1 MAVFVDLHNDVDE
14 IMPGMIADRRHL
26 HQHPE
31 LGFQEHE
38 TAKFVAE
45 RLKSLG
51 FDEIKSGVGRT
62 GVVAIL
68 RGTAPGPGAGKV
80 VALRAD
86 MDALPILEEN
96 DVEYCSLNEGV
107 MHACGH
113 DSHVTMQLGTARMLA
128 KRRNDFAGT
137 VKLIFQ
143 PAEEG
148 LGGALAMI
156 KDGAFENPTPD
167 AVFGIHI
174 WQGADLGVVEANAG
188 VAMVAADGFTI
199 KLTGKGGHGALP
211 NLCLDP
217 IAAGAQIVSAL
228 QTIVS
233 RENNPIEP
241 AVVTVATFHAGT
253 AMNVI
258 PDIAELSGT
267 IRTVT
272 VEQREMI
279 QTRLAEIVHGM
290 AKAMRVEAEI
300 GFTFGVGA
308 TINDPEMTAIV
319 RKAAAEVV
327 GPENSIAG
335 PIKMVSED
343 MSEFLNRAPG
353 CFFFVG
359 SRNPERGLV
368 WGHHHA
374 RFDIDEAAMAIG
386 VETMTRTVL
395 DYFRQAG

>member
-14 IMPGMIADRRHL
+14 IMPGMIADRRYL

-31 LGFQEHE
+31 LGFQEFE

-51 FDEIKSGVGRT
+51 FDEVKTGVGRT
-62 GVVAIL
+62 GVVAHL
-68 RGTAPGPGAGKV
+68 HGTAPRKGPGKV

-96 DVEYCSLNEGV
+96 DVEYRSLNDGV

-128 KRRNDFAGT
+128 KRRNEFGGT
-137 VKLIFQ
+137 VKFVFQ

-148 LGGALAMI
+148 LGGAHAMI
-156 KDGAFENPTPD
+156 ADGAFENPKPD

-174 WQGADLGVVEANAG
+174 WQGADLGLVQARAG
-188 VAMVAADGFTI
+188 VAMVAADGFWI
-199 KLTGKGGHGALP
+199 KLTGQGGHGAQP
-211 NLCLDP
+211 HLCNDP
-217 IAAGAQIVSAL
+217 IAAGAQIITAL

-233 RENNPIEP
+233 RENRPIDP
-241 AVVTVATFHAGT
+241 AVLTIGAFHSGT
-253 AMNVI
+253 AANVI
-258 PDIAELSGT
+258 PDVAEMKGT
-267 IRTVT
+267 IRTVS
-272 VEQREMI
+272 VEQHDMI
-279 QTRLAEIVHGM
+279 QKRLEAIVTGIAATMGVQAEV
-290 AKAMRVEAEI
+290 

-308 TINDPEMTAIV
+308 TINDPAMTAIV

-327 GPENSIAG
+327 GPENSVEG
-335 PIKMVSED
+335 EIKVVSED
-343 MSEFLNRAPG
+343 MSEFLNLAPG
-353 CFFFVG
+353 CYYFVG

-395 DYFRQAG
+395 SYFSQAG

>member
-31 LGFQEHE
+31 LGFQEFE
-38 TAKFVAE
+38 TARFVAE
-45 RLKSLG
+45 RLASLG
-51 FDEIKSGVGRT
+51 FDEVKTGVGRT
-62 GVVAIL
+62 GVVAHL
-68 RGTAPGPGAGKV
+68 HGTAPRRGPGKV

-96 DVEYCSLNEGV
+96 EVDYRSVNSGV

-128 KRRNDFAGT
+128 KRRNEFGGT
-137 VKLIFQ
+137 VKFIFQ

-148 LGGALAMI
+148 LGGAHAMI
-156 KDGAFENPTPD
+156 ADGAFENPKPD

-174 WQGADLGVVEANAG
+174 WQGADVGLVQARAG
-188 VAMVAADGFTI
+188 VAMVAADGFRIT
-199 KLTGKGGHGALP
+199 LTGRGGHGAQP
-211 NLCLDP
+211 HLCLDP
-217 IAAGAQIVSAL
+217 IAAGAQIVTAL

-233 RENNPIEP
+233 RENRPIDP
-241 AVVTVATFHAGT
+241 AVVTIGSFHSGSA
-253 AMNVI
+253 ANVI
-258 PDIAELSGT
+258 PDVAEMTGT
-267 IRTVT
+267 IRTVSI
-272 VEQREMI
+272 EQHDLIQGRIRE
-279 QTRLAEIVHGM
+279 LVHGI
-290 AKAMRVEAEI
+290 AGTLGLTAEVS
-300 GFTFGVGA
+300 FTFGVGA
-308 TINDPEMTAIV
+308 TINDPAMTAIV

-327 GPENSIAG
+327 GPENSVEG
-335 PIKMVSED
+335 EIKVVSED
-343 MSEFLNRAPG
+343 MSEFLNLAPG
-353 CFFFVG
+353 CYYFVG

-395 DYFRQAG
+395 DYFSQLE